1 MSTGKVSSKGKSSKL
16 VTVMY
21 VAAALMAALFIY
33 MAVTAVTYINNYAA
47 SYGLG
52 FSDMLGDGIQYVLSS
67 SVNYL
72 VYGLIL
78 FALGKILDTLQKG
91 KCEAAE
97 EVPALSAGII
107 TGEEKA
113 AEMPE
118 LQQFE
123 EPEVKEEEEE
133 EAEAEAEAAES
144 EEAEKETSEEKD
156 A

>member
-21 VAAALMAALFIY
+21 VAAALMAAMFIY
-33 MAVTAVTYINNYAA
+33 MAVSAVTYINNYAA

-52 FSDMLGDGIQYVLSS
+52 FGDMLGDGIQYILSS

-78 FALGKILDTLQKG
+78 FALGKILDILQKG

-97 EVPALSAGII
+97 EQPALSVGII

-123 EPEVKEEEEE
+123 EPEAKEEET
-133 EAEAEAEAAES
+133 AEAEAETDAEKEES
-144 EEAEKETSEEKD
+144 EEKNA
-156 A
+156 